1 MQEVNVQVSGGSKQ
15 HITANFVKRGLIRGE
30 QAEQKELKG
39 TEQGCRSEGDKTN
52 IRPGGRQREA
62 L

>member
-1 MQEVNVQVSGGSKQ
+1 MQEVNVHPCKQ
-15 HITANFVKRGLIRGE
+15 HITANFVKGGLIRGD
-30 QAEQKELKG
+30 QAEQNEVKG

-52 IRPGGRQREA
+52 IRPGGRQREV